1 MFCRN
6 LLKKSIQNI
15 DKFSWGIRY
24 KREMSIQKSLIYWG
38 KGKQLQN
45 QMVKEKARR
54 EAKTNLPKDFIRSTD
69 EE

>member
-1 MFCRN
+1 
-6 LLKKSIQNI
+6 
-15 DKFSWGIRY
+15 
-24 KREMSIQKSLIYWG
+24 MSIQKSLIYWG